1 MTRNM
6 SETVDRRRIQ
16 TLTDIAIGLTAEQ
29 DLDKLLTRTLR
40 YARELSHA
48 DAGTLY
54 LMQDGAL
61 HFRIVQN
68 DTFGTMAGGQGEQL
82 DLPPVGLDRSN
93 VSACAALEGRTIR
106 IDDVYQCEDY
116 DFSGPRRYDAST
128 GYRSKSMLVVPMR
141 NKQRDVIGVLQLINA
156 LDAENGE
163 VVAFDEDVT
172 VLVESLASLAAVAI
186 ANAALIEQ
194 TRDLFESLIKVLAV
208 AIDAKSP
215 HTGNHVQRVAELNL
229 FLARKINERTDGP
242 FADVN
247 FSNEDLESIRLAGW
261 LHDVGKITTPV
272 HIMDKAT
279 KLMGLRDGL
288 ELIAA
293 RFALMELLME
303 RSEKSVSDQSLT
315 LDQLHEDF
323 HFLIECNKPEV
334 IIDDAKRARLEK
346 IADRTVRYCGKERPL
361 LEERELKALE
371 IARGTLTEEEISIMR
386 EHVDS
391 TEKMLT
397 QVPFR
402 QGLSK
407 VPLYASQHHER
418 LNGKG
423 YPKGL
428 QARDIPLP
436 SRILMIAD
444 CYEALAAK
452 DRPYKRELPEEKV
465 LGILSGMA
473 DKGEIDKDILKLLT
487 EEKLHREF
495 EKQYAAKHPEQ

>member
-6 SETVDRRRIQ
+6 SEASDRRRIQ
-16 TLTDIAIGLTAEQ
+16 TLTEIAIGLTAEQ
-29 DLDKLLTRTLR
+29 DLDNLLTRTLS

-54 LMQDGAL
+54 LFQDGAL

-68 DTFGTMAGGQGEQL
+68 DTFGTRAGGKGETL
-82 DLPPVGLDRSN
+82 DLPPVGLDPSN

-116 DFSGPRRYDAST
+116 DFSGPRRYDSAT

-156 LDAENGE
+156 IESDSGE
-163 VVAFDEDVT
+163 VVPFDEDVT
-172 VLVESLASLAAVAI
+172 ILVESLASLAAVAI

-215 HTGNHVQRVAELNL
+215 HTGNHVQRVAELNV
-229 FLARKINERTDGP
+229 FLARKINEKQDGP
-242 FADVN
+242 FADVS
-247 FSNEDLESIRLAGW
+247 FSIEDLEAIRLAGW

-303 RSEKSVSDQSLT
+303 RSKKPAHDKSLT
-315 LDQLHEDF
+315 LEQLREDF
-323 HFLIECNKPEV
+323 DFLVECNKPEV
-334 IIDDAKRARLEK
+334 VIDDAKRSRLED
-346 IADRTVRYCGKERPL
+346 IAGRMVPFGGRERPL

-371 IARGTLTEEEISIMR
+371 IARGTLTEEEIAVMR

-402 QGLSK
+402 QGLAK

-428 QARDIPLP
+428 RARDIPLP

-444 CYEALAAK
+444 CYEALAAR

-465 LGILSGMA
+465 LGILSNMA
-473 DKGEIDKDILKLLT
+473 EKGEIDKDILKLLT

-495 EKQYAAKHPEQ
+495 EARYAGKYLKK